1 MKIII
6 PLEGQVRTVIC
17 SSFVAAKRLTEN
29 TYSLTGE
36 VFQMTGVTPEQVL
49 ILPDGVSVQEG
60 QQVTD
65 ELLMQALPIESFIAV
80 SAEEALPNAL
90 GMLLRLAIA
99 DGRLT
104 DAELLSIQPV
114 LEGRLWQP
122 GLAVQVG
129 DVYTFGACLWRCLQA
144 HTTQSEW
151 PPDLVPSLWRKVE
164 VIPEDA
170 VRVWAAGID
179 YVVGDVLAYPDKDS
193 PQYECLTGHISQA
206 GWEPPNAPSL
216 WRLHQTD
223 NEESGNAL
231 ELEYDMGS
239 HQ

>member
-36 VFQMTGVTPEQVL
+36 AFQMTGVTPEHVV

-65 ELLMQALPIESFIAV
+65 ELLMQALPIESFITV
-80 SAEEALPNAL
+80 TAEEALPNAL

-129 DVYTFGACLWRCLQA
+129 DVYTFGAVLWRCLQA
-144 HTTQSEW
+144 HTTQGEW
-151 PPDLVPSLWRKVE
+151 PPDLTPSLWRKVE
-164 VIPEDA
+164 IIPEDA

-179 YVVGDVLAYPDKDS
+179 YVTGDVIAYPDKDS
-193 PQYECLTGHISQA
+193 PLYECQTGHTSQD
-206 GWEPPNAPSL
+206 GWEPPNAPAL
-216 WRLHQTD
+216 WKPVD
-223 NEESGNAL
+223 ASGDEPPQPNVPQVEA
-231 ELEYDMGS
+231 EPEA
-239 HQ
+239 

>member
-36 VFQMTGVTPEQVL
+36 AFQMTGVTPEQVL

-80 SAEEALPNAL
+80 SAEEALSKCA
-90 GMLLRLAIA
+90 GELLRLAIA
-99 DGRLT
+99 DGRLI

-122 GLAVQVG
+122 GIAVRVG
-129 DVYTFGACLWRCLQA
+129 GVYTFGACLWRCLQA

-151 PPDLVPSLWRKVE
+151 PPDL
-164 VIPEDA
+164 
-170 VRVWAAGID
+170 
-179 YVVGDVLAYPDKDS
+179 
-193 PQYECLTGHISQA
+193 T
-206 GWEPPNAPSL
+206 
-216 WRLHQTD
+216 QT
-223 NEESGNAL
+223 L
-231 ELEYDMGS
+231 
-239 HQ
+239 

>member
-36 VFQMTGVTPEQVL
+36 AFQMTGVTPEQVL

-65 ELLMQALPIESFIAV
+65 ELLMQVLPIESFITV
-80 SAEEALPNAL
+80 SAEEVLPNAL
-90 GMLLRLAIA
+90 GILLRLAIA

-122 GLAVQVG
+122 GLSVQVG
-129 DVYTFGACLWRCLQA
+129 DVYTFGACLWRCL
-144 HTTQSEW
+144 
-151 PPDLVPSLWRKVE
+151 
-164 VIPEDA
+164 
-170 VRVWAAGID
+170 
-179 YVVGDVLAYPDKDS
+179 
-193 PQYECLTGHISQA
+193 
-206 GWEPPNAPSL
+206 
-216 WRLHQTD
+216 
-223 NEESGNAL
+223 
-231 ELEYDMGS
+231 
-239 HQ
+239 